1 MKVLTENF
9 ISKYQRSRHSFKK
22 ITDEFVIANSEDIN
36 LEDETWYRVVER
48 FVDSILHLVDNRYHR
63 FDKPRLKKIAE
74 VLYESIYSLKFMWSP
89 KMINMLPEF
98 SDYND
103 RVEINL
109 DRLDQRE
116 FKTLFA
122 AITFSYLVLFME
134 AKDQEQKP
142 NYDLELEKQKF
153 NTYLETIEDVDKK
166 DLYTTVFLTL
176 RKTFTENL
184 KRLKVVNHLKYTPTL
199 HPFVYENGNI
209 GFFLR

>member
-1 MKVLTENF
+1 
-9 ISKYQRSRHSFKK
+9 
-22 ITDEFVIANSEDIN
+22 
-36 LEDETWYRVVER
+36 
-48 FVDSILHLVDNRYHR
+48 
-63 FDKPRLKKIAE
+63 
-74 VLYESIYSLKFMWSP
+74 
-89 KMINMLPEF
+89 
-98 SDYND
+98 
-103 RVEINL
+103 
-109 DRLDQRE
+109 
-116 FKTLFA
+116 
-122 AITFSYLVLFME
+122 ME